1 MEPSQSQGEAV
12 PAGSASS
19 SLMPQPGCQF
29 TGRERVAASPERGVA
44 KLLKSAPAPWK
55 GAIAKSFANKA
66 IAAGSGL
73 PSSDT
78 EEWDPSKKHKLV
90 TRWNVGNTYAACG
103 VLDLTCRVVGLM
115 LWNYRYSR
123 SDTRWPSVSDTQRED
138 IGQAILFSDLMRLV
152 FTGSS
157 VVIRCTANLVILWHV
172 FEHLRPSWKSGE
184 RKMKDMVSPFRM
196 LLVTWVVCDFL
207 QGCWPNYHDPT
218 YRGYCTYHEF
228 FHQVAMYA
236 CASTNAML
244 LTILYHDRDAG
255 TVDVGAG
262 SWILILMGF
271 CLAFYTSYLVKK
283 KSGHTTPMGWALV
296 VEVSFLMFN
305 VGRALPPR
313 IFAVRGN
320 LGMKWYP
327 RFLRD
332 GKVREGEDTSART
345 GSKKLLL
352 SAPEPDDEGLPLL
365 LRGDDGL
372 EGGALEAP
380 KAKGSTYAAERKNR
394 KKQKVPEDELL
405 SRQRA
410 ELAALNAQIGAK
422 APAETPEPAAADAAV
437 SGGGAKAPAQKYKQM
452 RTAQIGAKAPVQT
465 SEPAAAAA
473 APVEADTAPQTELPA
488 SSSTMPAA
496 AAAYAP

>member
-1 MEPSQSQGEAV
+1 
-12 PAGSASS
+12 
-19 SLMPQPGCQF
+19 
-29 TGRERVAASPERGVA
+29 
-44 KLLKSAPAPWK
+44 
-55 GAIAKSFANKA
+55 
-66 IAAGSGL
+66 
-73 PSSDT
+73 
-78 EEWDPSKKHKLV
+78 
-90 TRWNVGNTYAACG
+90 
-103 VLDLTCRVVGLM
+103 
-115 LWNYRYSR
+115 
-123 SDTRWPSVSDTQRED
+123 
-138 IGQAILFSDLMRLV
+138 
-152 FTGSS
+152 
-157 VVIRCTANLVILWHV
+157 
-172 FEHLRPSWKSGE
+172 
-184 RKMKDMVSPFRM
+184 MKDMVTPFRM

-228 FHQVAMYA
+228 FHQVAMYS

-244 LTILYHDRDAG
+244 LTILFHDRDAG
-255 TVDVGAG
+255 KVDVGAG
-262 SWILILMGF
+262 SWILIVMSF
-271 CLAFYTSYLVKK
+271 CLAFYTSYLIKK

-320 LGMKWYP
+320 LRMKWYP

-345 GSKKLLL
+345 GAKKLLL
-352 SAPEPDDEGLPLL
+352 SAPEPDDSEGLPLL

-372 EGGALEAP
+372 EGGALEGGVVEAP
-380 KAKGSTYAAERKNR
+380 KAKGTTYATERKNR

-422 APAETPEPAAADAAV
+422 APAETAEPPAAAAA
-437 SGGGAKAPAQKYKQM
+437 
-452 RTAQIGAKAPVQT
+452 RTVQIGAKAPVQT
-465 SEPAAAAA
+465 SEPAAAVA
-473 APVEADTAPQTELPA
+473 APVEADTVPQTELPA
-488 SSSTMPAA
+488 SSSTTPAA